1 MNLAYRDVRR
11 HLWRYLGTS
20 LGLGMLFTVVLAMGG
35 IYNGLVADATAL
47 ARLMDTDLWVVQRDT
62 WGPFAD
68 TSQLDPSTEDRVA
81 AVAGVASARSY
92 TYQAIQRE
100 HDGKALRLAL
110 VGLAWPED
118 HGENLP
124 LAAGRPLQQAHGEM
138 IVDASLGLP
147 IGERIHL
154 GTETYTVVGVT
165 RQALTTGGD
174 SVGFL
179 TVADAHL
186 VVADRPPDAMI
197 SERQRRLERLRL
209 TDLGRGQPALEELA
223 VDPSWRPPALAPA
236 LISAVLVRVEAPHRM
251 QEVQRALAAWPDVAV
266 YTQEEQER
274 LLLHGVVRKARAQLG
289 MFSAILTL
297 TAAVLVA
304 MVVYNLTLEKTHDIA
319 ILKLM
324 GASTGR
330 LGVMVLQ
337 EAWVLGGLA
346 YLIALVIGHYAF
358 PHFARRIVLT
368 PTLLQAAPLLVLF
381 VTTAASGLGIFYALR
396 VDASKALEG

>member
-1 MNLAYRDVRR
+1 VNLAYRDVRR

-47 ARLMDTDLWVVQRDT
+47 ARLMDADLWVVQRDT

-100 HDGKALRLAL
+100 HDGRALRLAL

-147 IGERIHL
+147 IGEQIQL
-154 GTETYTVVGVT
+154 GTETYSVVGVT

-209 TDLGRGQPALEELA
+209 TDLGRGQPSLEELA
-223 VDPSWRPPALAPA
+223 VDPGWRPPALAPPP
-236 LISAVLVRVEAPHRM
+236 ISAALARVEAPHRM
-251 QEVQRALAAWPDVAV
+251 QEVQRALTAWPDVAV
-266 YTQEEQER
+266 YTQEERSVCCCTEW
-274 LLLHGVVRKARAQLG
+274 
-289 MFSAILTL
+289 S
-297 TAAVLVA
+297 
-304 MVVYNLTLEKTHDIA
+304 
-319 ILKLM
+319 
-324 GASTGR
+324 
-330 LGVMVLQ
+330 
-337 EAWVLGGLA
+337 
-346 YLIALVIGHYAF
+346 
-358 PHFARRIVLT
+358 ARRGHSS
-368 PTLLQAAPLLVLF
+368 ACSAP
-381 VTTAASGLGIFYALR
+381 S
-396 VDASKALEG
+396 